1 MLSIASASS
10 MSFAPMMRA
19 PAPKMQIQAKD
30 LPGVTGPF
38 GFFDPLGFA
47 KDLSTPE
54 LMLRREAEL
63 AHGRVAM
70 IGALGFLVQEAFH
83 PLFPQID
90 GPAINQ
96 LSQVSLS
103 HSPVSFSSLECFP
116 CRTPPSYTHAYS
128 SPSALFFTLTPFLHP
143 HLCSSLFLTRYP
155 AMSLLASQLT
165 VSSNGKLAFAVMSM
179 MIGFAE
185 IARARFGWIDPN
197 DLVEGG
203 GRLQEGYTPGDLGFD
218 PLGMKPKGAAELLQ
232 MQNKEINNGRLA
244 MLAVAGM
251 VGQELTTQ
259 QALF

>member
-1 MLSIASASS
+1 MLSIASTSA
-10 MSFAPMMRA
+10 MSFAPTLRA
-19 PAPKMQIQAKD
+19 SAPKMQMQATD

-47 KDLSTPE
+47 KDLLTSE
-54 LMLRREAEL
+54 LMLRRESEL

-70 IGALGFLVQEAFH
+70 IGALGFLVQEGFH
-83 PLFPQID
+83 PLFPEID

-96 LSQVSLS
+96 LNQL
-103 HSPVSFSSLECFP
+103 PVSG
-116 CRTPPSYTHAYS
+116 
-128 SPSALFFTLTPFLHP
+128 
-143 HLCSSLFLTRYP
+143 
-155 AMSLLASQLT
+155 
-165 VSSNGKLAFAVMSM
+165 NGKLAFAIMGM

-185 IARARFGWIDPN
+185 IARARTGWIAPE

-218 PLGMKPKGAAELLQ
+218 PLNMKPTNAADLLQ

-251 VGQELTTQ
+251 VGQELATQ
-259 QALF
+259 QGLFGA